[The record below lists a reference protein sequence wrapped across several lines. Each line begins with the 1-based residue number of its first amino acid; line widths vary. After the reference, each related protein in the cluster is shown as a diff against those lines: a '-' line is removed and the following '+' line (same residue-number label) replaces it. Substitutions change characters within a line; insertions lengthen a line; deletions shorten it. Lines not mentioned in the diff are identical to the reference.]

1 MYIFI
6 CIYIYVRTWSI
17 YLPIYP
23 SIQGHIAYIIPL
35 SSGFA
40 AELTAKPTLQDV
52 FFDCGELG
60 EFEDGKQWE
69 FFWDAIFCYL

>member
-1 MYIFI
+1 MSIHTMYIKI
-6 CIYIYVRTWSI
+6 DDLSTQQSIHLYRPHCIHFTCS
-17 YLPIYP
+17 
-23 SIQGHIAYIIPL
+23 IPL

-60 EFEDGKQWE
+60 EFEDGK
-69 FFWDAIFCYL
+69 